1 MQLIK
6 LSKNTYYIENN
17 TNIGIY
23 KLNDR
28 DIILIDSGIDESV
41 GKKILKITEENNFNI
56 VAIINTHSHADHIG
70 GNKIIQNKTNC
81 KIYSN
86 NIETNIINNPLLEP
100 SYIYGAYPFKQLRNK
115 FLEAK
120 SSSCEQLVDI
130 EGLEYFTLKG
140 HSFDMVCIKT
150 VDNVYFI
157 GDALFNELTLNKYS
171 ISYLYNVSDFLN
183 SLDILSN
190 LKGTF
195 VLSHGQVCD
204 DITSLI
210 NLNKNKVYEI
220 IDKIIELCK
229 EEISFEELLK
239 NIFDIYNLEMN
250 LTQRYLI
257 GSTIKSYLSYLID
270 NNKIIYCFNNNI
282 MYFKSIN

>member
-6 LSKNTYYIENN
+6 LSNNTYYIENN

-140 HSFDMVCIKT
+140 HSFDMICIKT